1 MGRFFIQTYGCQ
13 MNEADSELLAGL
25 LVEEGW
31 APVGRPED
39 ADLVLVN
46 TCAVRERAAA
56 RALGY
61 LENLAALKRERGLRI
76 GMVGCLARHLGR
88 SALERLPHLDVL
100 LGPDSYEHLVPYLR
114 AQKKERLVDLRPRR
128 TVTYAGLPHLRSPGV
143 NAWVS
148 VMRGCDRFCTYCVVP
163 YTRGRERSLPAE
175 CVLEEVRRAVSE
187 GFVSVTLLG
196 QTVTAYRD
204 EGRDLAWL
212 LQEVARIEGLLRI
225 RFLAPYPGQIT
236 ERLVGVMATEPK
248 VCKHVHLPLQSGS
261 DRVLEGMHRGYTSSE
276 FVDLVDRMRAAVPG
290 LAVTTDLMVGFPG
303 ETEEDYDATLS
314 VMRRLRFDGAFM
326 FAYSER
332 PGTAAAR
339 RMKDNVPRE
348 VKRARLEKLIALQES
363 HSLERFEAFL
373 GKTVEVLVES
383 EARKPQGWFYGR
395 SDDFKDVIFRPLEG
409 EDLRA
414 GVLVSVLIEEA
425 SAHTLKGRQVPA
437 AGT

>member
-1 MGRFFIQTYGCQ
+1 M
-13 MNEADSELLAGL
+13 
-25 LVEEGW
+25 
-31 APVGRPED
+31 
-39 ADLVLVN
+39 
-46 TCAVRERAAA
+46 
-56 RALGY
+56 
-61 LENLAALKRERGLRI
+61 
-76 GMVGCLARHLGR
+76 
-88 SALERLPHLDVL
+88 
-100 LGPDSYEHLVPYLR
+100 R

-261 DRVLEGMHRGYTSSE
+261 DRVLEAMHRGYTSSE

-339 RMKDNVPRE
+339 RMKDDVPRE

-395 SDDFKDVIFRPLEG
+395 SDDFRDVIFRPLEG